1 MSAPQWKATL
11 AKQSVTLIYTKL
23 IEFAVMH
30 LKTIDVISPR
40 GFVQEVV
47 KGQHASDT
55 P

>member
-1 MSAPQWKATL
+1 MSAPQWKAIL
-11 AKQSVTLIYTKL
+11 VKQSMTIIYTKL
-23 IEFAVMH
+23 TEFAVMH
-30 LKTIDVISPR
+30 LKTIHVVSTR